1 MFSELDA
8 VNGPTLYSRM
18 AEYLSEE
25 ARIDLDFA
33 LAYADIQKF
42 LETGE

>member
-1 MFSELDA
+1 
-8 VNGPTLYSRM
+8 M

-25 ARIDLDFA
+25 VRIDLDFA
-33 LAYADIQKF
+33 LAFSEIQKF